1 MAIILVG
8 STGSG
13 KTSLGNFLL
22 DPSENHIFDNPTFP
36 TSKDNLPDTKVV
48 KVASKDGITVI
59 DTPGLNE
66 GEYEDLEHMKDIVK
80 TMKNQQSILACILC
94 VEFEAKIDLQYKAT
108 VACYKRHLRR
118 LFESKVLIVFTNYST
133 DKDAVLR
140 RQRRR
145 INKEAIIENARKVI
159 NEGLGL
165 SREPKHFLIDSLPYG
180 SEDRSEH
187 EKTRSYILSH
197 IRRSRTAPMNV
208 LLIGST
214 GSGKSTLGNFL
225 LDPSNEHIFDNPT
238 FQPASTNMPET
249 KEVISL
255 SKGNI
260 TVVDTP
266 GLNEDD
272 SKDLEHMIAIVKQLN
287 ELKSI
292 SACVLCTQYEAKI
305 DAQYKATVAYY
316 KKLLP
321 RLFHNNVLIVFT
333 NYRTDPRT
341 VFMRQR
347 QGLKDKSINN
357 ARDEISKGL
366 NYRPAYFQ
374 MDSLPFGSEERSY
387 HEEVRLSILDY
398 IGREMKDVDLRV
410 EKLLVAK
417 TPAVKDMERKI
428 IDRAKGEVKGYKE
441 MVYAKRSKKDAI
453 LEEYRQKQTEKD
465 NVSQKANNLEDKLKE
480 LDSDMLVIDKVW
492 CLEEKWKSLRTQ
504 SKQFRVESEWPIA
517 DYLMWDNGHVK
528 WTILKQEKY
537 SISGE
542 LEGKF
547 MRGLHAKVTLY
558 IHKRDRY
565 AEDIQN
571 IRSALSDKQR
581 ISTLLHQKIEIL
593 MEKHDSHAADIER
606 CEEQIC
612 RFEDEIKEAERDT
625 MTVEE
630 AEEMLK
636 NLRIS

>member
-1 MAIILVG
+1 M
-8 STGSG
+8 T
-13 KTSLGNFLL
+13 
-22 DPSENHIFDNPTFP
+22 
-36 TSKDNLPDTKVV
+36 
-48 KVASKDGITVI
+48 
-59 DTPGLNE
+59 
-66 GEYEDLEHMKDIVK
+66 
-80 TMKNQQSILACILC
+80 
-94 VEFEAKIDLQYKAT
+94 
-108 VACYKRHLRR
+108 
-118 LFESKVLIVFTNYST
+118 
-133 DKDAVLR
+133 
-140 RQRRR
+140 
-145 INKEAIIENARKVI
+145 
-159 NEGLGL
+159 
-165 SREPKHFLIDSLPYG
+165 
-180 SEDRSEH
+180 
-187 EKTRSYILSH
+187 
-197 IRRSRTAPMNV
+197 V

-347 QGLKDKSINN
+347 QGLKEDKSINN

-374 MDSLPFGSEERSY
+374 MDSLPFDSEESSY

-410 EKLLVAK
+410 ETLLVAK
-417 TPAVKDMERKI
+417 TPAVKDMDRKTV
-428 IDRAKGEVKGYKE
+428 DRSKGKIKGYKE
-441 MVYAKRSKKDAI
+441 MVNEKSSKKGAI
-453 LEEYRQKQTEKD
+453 LEEYQQEKTEKD
-465 NVSQKANNLEDKLKE
+465 NVSQEAENLETKLKE
-480 LDSDMLVIDKVW
+480 LDSDMLVTGEVKNF
-492 CLEEKWKSLRTQ
+492 EEKWKILRCITEEFSVP
-504 SKQFRVESEWPIA
+504 SKWPIA
-517 DYLMWDNGHVK
+517 DYSKWDNDKDLK
-528 WTILKQEKY
+528 WTELKQEKY
-537 SISGE
+537 SVSGKVR
-542 LEGKF
+542 GKF

-558 IHKRDRY
+558 IRKRDRY
-565 AEDIQN
+565 AENIQT
-571 IRSALSDKQR
+571 IRSALSNKQR
-581 ISTLLHQKIEIL
+581 LSTLLDQKFEIL
-593 MEKHDSHAADIER
+593 MEKHDAHAADIER
-606 CEEQIC
+606 YEEQI
-612 RFEDEIKEAERDT
+612 RQFEDEIKKAERDA